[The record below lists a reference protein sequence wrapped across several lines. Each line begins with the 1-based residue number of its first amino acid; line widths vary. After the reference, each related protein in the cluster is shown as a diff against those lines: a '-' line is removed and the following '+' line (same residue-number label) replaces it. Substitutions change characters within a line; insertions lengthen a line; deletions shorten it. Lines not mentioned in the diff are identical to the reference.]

1 MECALI
7 NYEELISLFCSL
19 GGRFENACVRDS
31 EYGLG
36 VFTVKPEKRVVV
48 YAPEHLLFLTDNLF
62 VDSDSKL
69 RLLSNAGI
77 PKAVEQFFELYH
89 ETIGWRRAI
98 DTIQLIQASWFAIP
112 SSVKELLLKMGV
124 LTACFSEPNPQVLLS
139 RYCRERRISYKKNK
153 INQFFL
159 MPMVE
164 IINHSSEGISFS
176 IGSGIKVEAIVNNE
190 LYVDYGSHTDP
201 LHQLVAYNFSS
212 KPEFIYSIPISL
224 SRRSSGSIFISS
236 SPPFGYG
243 KPPSLVLKNGDI
255 HISHLEI
262 YNSSQQDMPLKSF
275 INLMKAYGLR
285 ESDSGALFNL
295 IIEQN
300 KSAFLSLNTLLNES
314 NFSLVEKMKLMVTHQ
329 LQGLENASR

>member
-1 MECALI
+1 MELALI

-19 GGRFENACVRDS
+19 GGRFDNACIRDS
-31 EYGLG
+31 DYGLG
-36 VFTVKPEKRVVV
+36 VFSVEPEKRVVV
-48 YAPEHLLFLTDNLF
+48 YAPEHLLFLTNNLV

-69 RLLSNAGI
+69 GLLSNAGI

-89 ETIGWRRAI
+89 ETLGWDRAI

-112 SSVKELLLKMGV
+112 GSVKELLLKMGV

-139 RYCRERRISYKKNK
+139 KYCRERRISYKKNK

-164 IINHSSEGISFS
+164 ILNHSSEGKSFS
-176 IGSGIKVEAIVNNE
+176 IGNGVKVEATVNDE
-190 LYVDYGSHTDP
+190 LYVDYGAHTDP
-201 LHQLVAYNFSS
+201 LQQFVTYNFSS

-262 YNSSQQDMPLKSF
+262 YNSNEQEKPLRSF

-285 ESDSGALFNL
+285 ESDSCALFNL

-300 KSAFLSLNTLLNES
+300 KNAFLGLKSLLDES
-314 NFSLVEKMKLMVTHQ
+314 DFSLVEKMKLMVTHQ
-329 LQGLENASR
+329 LQGIENAYR

>member
-1 MECALI
+1 MECVLI
-7 NYEELISLFCSL
+7 NYEELISFFCSL

-36 VFTVKPEKRVVV
+36 VFTVEPEKRVVV
-48 YAPEHLLFLTDNLF
+48 YAPEHLLFLTDNLV

-89 ETIGWRRAI
+89 ETVGWRRAI

-176 IGSGIKVEAIVNNE
+176 I
-190 LYVDYGSHTDP
+190 D
-201 LHQLVAYNFSS
+201 
-212 KPEFIYSIPISL
+212 
-224 SRRSSGSIFISS
+224 R
-236 SPPFGYG
+236 
-243 KPPSLVLKNGDI
+243 
-255 HISHLEI
+255 
-262 YNSSQQDMPLKSF
+262 KS
-275 INLMKAYGLR
+275 
-285 ESDSGALFNL
+285 
-295 IIEQN
+295 
-300 KSAFLSLNTLLNES
+300 
-314 NFSLVEKMKLMVTHQ
+314 VV
-329 LQGLENASR
+329 